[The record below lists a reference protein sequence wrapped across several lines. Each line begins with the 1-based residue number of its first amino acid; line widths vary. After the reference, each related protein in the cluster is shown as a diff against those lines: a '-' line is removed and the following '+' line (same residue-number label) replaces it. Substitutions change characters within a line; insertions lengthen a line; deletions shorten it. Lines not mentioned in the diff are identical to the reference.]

1 MRSDQT
7 DARARTPPRM
17 MNTQRRSWHTRF
29 LPQSPARSHASARNM
44 PKVHHAN
51 VSTSAKTWVLCVQEW
66 FLSSRDRL
74 KKSQVLAR
82 ATCECSSRAQRASH
96 SPTARVLCTMHSA
109 TLQPALIKRSPS
121 MVSQHAAGGGSG
133 GGGSGAAT
141 KLHVAAAELT
151 AAAQASAPAAAAATL
166 AATQVLAKLC
176 GALSAAL
183 SLRTLHS
190 CCTFDAPLLYP
201 LQVLTLQSAI
211 SSCPRDVL

>member
-1 MRSDQT
+1 MS
-7 DARARTPPRM
+7 
-17 MNTQRRSWHTRF
+17 TQRRSWHTRY
-29 LPQSPARSHASARNM
+29 LPQSPARSHASSRNSA
-44 PKVHHAN
+44 KVHHAN

-74 KKSQVLAR
+74 KKSRVLAR

-121 MVSQHAAGGGSG
+121 MVSQHAAGGGM
-133 GGGSGAAT
+133 AA
-141 KLHVAAAELT
+141 VAVVPPL
-151 AAAQASAPAAAAATL
+151 SAPCSSSRAHCCRASKRARCRSRHTL

-183 SLRTLHS
+183 SLHTLHS
-190 CCTFDAPLLYP
+190 CCTFDASFLHP
-201 LQVLTLQSAI
+201 LQVLTLQSAV